1 MSHSLE
7 QSRPSETPSKRRLSL
22 RSGHDS
28 EKKQKQE
35 HGFSHEGS
43 RSSSQTNAHTDG
55 DGPNTGTSSKFLQT
69 ASTMSSP
76 ASSAGGDELSGQEM
90 PSIRPFNGSA
100 SNHSTARPKH
110 RRQPSFPSTWPAGE
124 SDIHSDRTSAST
136 GLHSNAS
143 TSKSSIASR
152 QHVNPN
158 PPSRHSS
165 PQASFNLS
173 TGQPLVNP
181 PPKTQAAFVGK
192 LYSMLEDEEIAKTG
206 LIAWSAEGTTFT
218 VPNPTEFS
226 KIVLPRFFK
235 HNNWQSF
242 VRQLNMYSFNKVNDI
257 YSTSTDP
264 QAWEFRH
271 NLFRRG
277 EQHLLPSIKRKSSRP
292 SAAEGAPL
300 ASPTDDSGPEV
311 PKAVAGWMRDVGPVG
326 YHPHHHM
333 PSPNA
338 ASRAP
343 LYPYTDAPL
352 APPKLD
358 RPPSRGAPAWDPRHP
373 GASQR
378 MPPPDNQV
386 PVRYHPDPSRPPL
399 SAGRYMPPGYAE
411 PPVYG
416 HPSQMVDT
424 LVSQVMLLEDKVQ
437 RLTDVLNN
445 DRIEHVR
452 NNLDFTSYLLQMVG
466 WAAGEQHSPEL
477 RALQD
482 TLSRQN
488 ADMRQKYEAF
498 MASDALAIM
507 ASGGGGRSEER
518 EGRERERER
527 GRFGF
532 ETPPPFAS
540 HRSAVADPRLP
551 QTSQSSGNILPPG
564 QRPSSLPSGQHI
576 TPRTSPLST
585 MYPETHH
592 LPRPSTSDSIRE
604 REAYMTAYP
613 PSLPPHTHHSGMGA
627 GPLSA
632 GPRVPINPPPFGS
645 GTGLGV
651 SVPPPGFRT
660 GASTQDS
667 SERLKPVET
676 SRDSEKDK
684 SHRSAGVGSNK
695 EKDRK
700 KGVDMSYPSPAVESK
715 AKTGLKNLLN

>member
-1 MSHSLE
+1 MSQTME
-7 QSRPSETPSKRRLSL
+7 QGRPSETPSKRRLSL
-22 RSGHDS
+22 RLSHESD
-28 EKKQKQE
+28 KKQKKE
-35 HGFSHEGS
+35 HGYLHDGPM
-43 RSSSQTNAHTDG
+43 RSSSQTVAHTDG
-55 DGPNTGTSSKFLQT
+55 DGPNTGTSSKF

-76 ASSAGGDELSGQEM
+76 SSSAGGDEPSGQER
-90 PSIRPFNGSA
+90 PSIRPLTGLA
-100 SNHSTARPKH
+100 SNHSTARSKH
-110 RRQPSFPSTWPAGE
+110 RRQPSYPSAWPAAD

-143 TSKSSIASR
+143 TSKSSASR
-152 QHVNPN
+152 QHLQAN

-165 PQASFNLS
+165 PPVNFNLS

-192 LYSMLEDEEIAKTG
+192 LYSMLEDEDIAKTG

-226 KIVLPRFFK
+226 KVVLPRFFK

-242 VRQLNMYSFNKVNDI
+242 VNDI

-292 SAAEGAPL
+292 SAAEGAAL
-300 ASPTDDSGPEV
+300 ASPTDDSGPEM
-311 PKAVAGWMRDVGPVG
+311 PKAVTGWMRDVGQAG
-326 YHPHHHM
+326 YHPHPHM

-338 ASRAP
+338 VSRVP
-343 LYPYTDAPL
+343 LYPYSDTPL

-358 RPPSRGAPAWDPRHP
+358 RPPSRGGPSWDPRHP

-399 SAGRYMPPGYAE
+399 TAGRYLPPGYAE
-411 PPVYG
+411 PHIYG
-416 HPSQMVDT
+416 HPSQTVET
-424 LVSQVMLLEDKVQ
+424 LVSQVMMLEDKVQ
-437 RLTDVLNN
+437 KLTDVLNN

-507 ASGGGGRSEER
+507 ASGGGGRSDDR
-518 EGRERERER
+518 EGRDRERDR
-527 GRFGF
+527 GKLGY

-540 HRSAVADPRLP
+540 HRSALADPRLP
-551 QTSQSSGNILPPG
+551 QTSQTNTSIFPPG
-564 QRPSSLPSGQHI
+564 QRPSSLPSSQHI
-576 TPRTSPLST
+576 TPRTSPLNT
-585 MYPETHH
+585 MYPEHP
-592 LPRPSTSDSIRE
+592 PRPSTSDSVRE
-604 REAYMTAYP
+604 REAYLSAYP
-613 PSLPPHTHHSGMGA
+613 PPLPPHAHHAAAMGPSPVA
-627 GPLSA
+627 
-632 GPRVPINPPPFGS
+632 RVPINPPPFGS

-660 GASTQDS
+660 GAAVQDS
-667 SERLKPVET
+667 SERLRPMET
-676 SRDSEKDK
+676 SRIGETEKDAEPQ
-684 SHRSAGVGSNK
+684 RSTGA
-695 EKDRK
+695 ELDKDK
-700 KGVDMSYPSPAVESK
+700 DKGKGVNGSYHPPAVEAK
-715 AKTGLKNLLN
+715 AKAGLRNLLN